1 MPEPDLDLGLRAAIL
16 ERLDEIKD
24 PCSCAGGVPMGLGE
38 MGLVDSV
45 DISPAGD
52 VAIRLRLTSPFCHMI
67 GFMKKEAIA
76 KVGALP
82 AVRSVSLEADNGL
95 DWSPSMISEAAQRR
109 RQQRLDLVQMAA
121 SGGPPGAATA

>member
-1 MPEPDLDLGLRAAIL
+1 MPDHEQELRAAIV

-38 MGLVDSV
+38 MGLIDSIE
-45 DISPAGD
+45 ISPAGE
-52 VAIRLRLTSPFCHMI
+52 VAIKLRLTSPFCHMI

-95 DWSPSMISEAAQRR
+95 DWSPAMISEAAQRR
-109 RQQRLDLVQMAA
+109 RRERLDLIQLAA
-121 SGGPPGAATA
+121 SGGPPGATAG